1 MADRKKGMEIG
12 MAEYANIIVDI
23 YQGKLDKTFQYRV
36 PERLKSTIAVG
47 MLVAVPFGSRKMQGY
62 VIELTDVCEY
72 EEDKIKEILSIVKG
86 GVLIESQMIAL
97 AGWMR
102 ENYGGTMNHAL
113 KTVLPVKEKKKAKEQ
128 KTIRLALHPVEA
140 KNELAECERKHKTAR
155 AKLLVALLEQ
165 RELEWETA
173 TQQMSVSASVI
184 RAMEEAGIVKVVSK
198 TAYRNPVGGLDPG
211 GEQKKLNE
219 EQQNVVSKITMEYD
233 AGERKTYLIKG
244 VTGSGKTEVY
254 MELIAHVLAQG
265 KQAIVLIPEIALTYQ
280 TVRRFYNRFGAQVS
294 IINSKLSA
302 GERYDQFE
310 RAKNGEISVMIGP
323 RSALFTPFPAL
334 GIIIIDEEHEASYKS
349 ETVPRYHARE
359 TAIQRAK
366 MTDAVV
372 VLGSATPSLESYY
385 KAENDEYCL
394 LELKHRVQKRPMPL
408 CEIIDLRE
416 ELRRGNRSILSD
428 RLSEL
433 MEDRL
438 KKGEQTMLFINRRGM
453 AGFVSCRACGHVI
466 KCPHCDVS
474 LSQHV
479 TRQHPE
485 GKMVCHYCGY
495 EIPMPKTCPACG
507 SRYISGFKA
516 GTQKIEMIV
525 KERFPQAR
533 VLRMDMDTTRNKEGY
548 EQILSAFANQE
559 ADILIGTQMI
569 VKGHD
574 FPNVTLVGVLAAD
587 LSLYVSDYHAA
598 ERTFQLLTQAAGR
611 AGRGSEPGEVV
622 IQTYRPDHYSV
633 QTAKEQDYEAF
644 YEQEMEYRRMLLYPP
659 VWNMLVILCASK
671 WEQTAYDS
679 AKLLVQET
687 DTWQEN
693 IKAAMERV
701 GEDFKKKRVFPVGP
715 ADPAVAKV
723 NDIYKKVIYIKTKDY
738 QTLVEL
744 KDRLEHYMRD
754 NKAFKDT
761 VVQFDFNPM
770 SGF

>member
-36 PERLKSTIAVG
+36 PERLRSTIAVG

-385 KAENDEYCL
+385 KAENGEYCL

-474 LSQHV
+474 LSQHANG
-479 TRQHPE
+479 R
-485 GKMVCHYCGY
+485 MVCHYCGY
-495 EIPMPKTCPACG
+495 TEPVPVQCPACG
-507 SRYISGFKA
+507 SKYISGFKA
-516 GTQKIEMIV
+516 GTEKIEMV
-525 KERFPQAR
+525 VRKRFPEAR
-533 VLRMDMDTTRNKEGY
+533 VLRMDMDTTRGKEDY
-548 EQILSAFANQE
+548 EQILSAFANHE

-574 FPNVTLVGVLAAD
+574 FPDVTLVGVLAAD
-587 LSLYVSDYHAA
+587 LSLHVGDYRAA
-598 ERTFQLLTQAAGR
+598 ERTFQLLVQAAGR
-611 AGRGSEPGEVV
+611 AGRGKKPGTAV
-622 IQTYRPDHYSV
+622 IQTYTPEHYVVKASAV
-633 QTAKEQDYEAF
+633 QDYLEF
-644 YEQEMEYRRMLLYPP
+644 YRQEMGYRKLMKYPP
-659 VWNMLVILCASK
+659 AAHMLSIQIGGKEEEL
-671 WEQTAYDS
+671 TAHMT
-679 AKLLVQET
+679 E
-687 DTWQEN
+687 
-693 IKAAMERV
+693 
-701 GEDFKKKRVFPVGP
+701 
-715 ADPAVAKV
+715 AVAEAVGRRFGQQAELIGPVCAPVYKV
-723 NDIYKKVIYIKTKDY
+723 NDIYRKILYIKQENYDILIRIQKY
-738 QTLVEL
+738 
-744 KDRLEHYMRD
+744 
-754 NKAFKDT
+754 
-761 VVQFDFNPM
+761 VQNRWDETESCRKLTIQYDF
-770 SGF
+770 S

>member
-1 MADRKKGMEIG
+1 MQTSDSIVIIPTYNERENI
-12 MAEYANIIVDI
+12 ENIIRAVFALEKVFHILIIEDGSPDGTASI
-23 YQGKLDKTFQYRV
+23 VKTLQQEF
-36 PERLKSTIAVG
+36 PERL
-47 MLVAVPFGSRKMQGY
+47 F
-62 VIELTDVCEY
+62 
-72 EEDKIKEILSIVKG
+72 
-86 GVLIESQMIAL
+86 MI
-97 AGWMR
+97 
-102 ENYGGTMNHAL
+102 
-113 KTVLPVKEKKKAKEQ
+113 
-128 KTIRLALHPVEA
+128 
-140 KNELAECERKHKTAR
+140 ERKG
-155 AKLLVALLEQ
+155 KLGL
-165 RELEWETA
+165 
-173 TQQMSVSASVI
+173 
-184 RAMEEAGIVKVVSK
+184 G
-198 TAYRNPVGGLDPG
+198 TAY
-211 GEQKKLNE
+211 
-219 EQQNVVSKITMEYD
+219 I
-233 AGERKTYLIKG
+233 AGFKW
-244 VTGSGKTEVY
+244 
-254 MELIAHVLAQG
+254 
-265 KQAIVLIPEIALTYQ
+265 
-280 TVRRFYNRFGAQVS
+280 
-294 IINSKLSA
+294 
-302 GERYDQFE
+302 
-310 RAKNGEISVMIGP
+310 
-323 RSALFTPFPAL
+323 
-334 GIIIIDEEHEASYKS
+334 
-349 ETVPRYHARE
+349 
-359 TAIQRAK
+359 
-366 MTDAVV
+366 
-372 VLGSATPSLESYY
+372 SLEHDYEYIFEMDADFSHNPADLPRLY
-385 KAENDEYCL
+385 KACA
-394 LELKHRVQKRPMPL
+394 
-408 CEIIDLRE
+408 E
-416 ELRRGNRSILSD
+416 EG
-428 RLSEL
+428 
-433 MEDRL
+433 
-438 KKGEQTMLFINRRGM
+438 
-453 AGFVSCRACGHVI
+453 A
-466 KCPHCDVS
+466 DVA
-474 LSQHV
+474 
-479 TRQHPE
+479 
-485 GKMVCHYCGY
+485 
-495 EIPMPKTCPACG
+495 IG

-671 WEQTAYDS
+671 QEQTAYDS
-679 AKLLVQET
+679 AKLLVQEI